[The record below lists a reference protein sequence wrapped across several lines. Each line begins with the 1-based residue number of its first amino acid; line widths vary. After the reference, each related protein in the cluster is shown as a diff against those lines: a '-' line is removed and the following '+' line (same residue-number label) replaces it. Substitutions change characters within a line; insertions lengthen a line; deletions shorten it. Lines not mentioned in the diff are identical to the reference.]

1 MDDSGYRSSRGLPLR
16 LTAAAAFGLA
26 LIGTPSLWAAQ
37 PTTPVE
43 VYGRL
48 PSLEDL
54 ALSPDGGKLAF
65 VRTSED
71 SRNLYLA
78 RISDGVTLGAARVG
92 NAKLRNIEWMDN
104 DNLLIEVSS
113 TSYPPIGFWGPQ
125 QEWFQLVIY
134 SIPRRKLLP
143 VSFAVNDE
151 HTFNVLSGTPMVRQ
165 VQGRTELFAPGLY
178 VTTRAL
184 PALFTYDLNTGRTTL
199 IKKGVEPRTEWLVD
213 ESGRVAGEHV
223 YSDPEK
229 MWKVM
234 LYNDDR
240 RRLVASGKAP
250 IDLPWVVG
258 FDSSGNSILM
268 SFLEDGKWIWRP
280 LLMRDGSIGDPLGRG
295 ETFRRPILDRI
306 SGRIVGGIHDLDE
319 TRYFFFDNELQAHW
333 NAVLRAFPNERVDL
347 LSHSD
352 DFSRILVRV
361 FGPKDGYVY
370 AVFDWYGHRAQVLG
384 KVYEGLAEVSEVRHI
399 LYRATD
405 GFEIP
410 AVVTLPRGREPA
422 NLPLIVLPHGGPAA
436 VDSDRFDWWAQALAE
451 QGYVV
456 LQPNYRGSDLSAQF
470 TAAGFGEWGRKMQ
483 TDLSDGVRYLA
494 KEGTIDPKRVCIVG
508 ASYGGYAALAGA
520 TLDLGVY
527 RCAVS
532 VAGPSDLKRILRWT
546 NERSERSD
554 NVTQRYWDRFMGVS
568 GPSDPALERISP
580 IEHVAAVTAPILLIH
595 GRDDTVVPYEQ
606 SEVMASAL
614 KRAGKS
620 VEFVTLKHEDH
631 WLSRSATRL
640 QMLEATVAFLRTN
653 NPPD

>member
-1 MDDSGYRSSRGLPLR
+1 
-16 LTAAAAFGLA
+16 
-26 LIGTPSLWAAQ
+26 
-37 PTTPVE
+37 
-43 VYGRL
+43 
-48 PSLEDL
+48 
-54 ALSPDGGKLAF
+54 
-65 VRTSED
+65 
-71 SRNLYLA
+71 
-78 RISDGVTLGAARVG
+78 
-92 NAKLRNIEWMDN
+92 
-104 DNLLIEVSS
+104 
-113 TSYPPIGFWGPQ
+113 
-125 QEWFQLVIY
+125 
-134 SIPRRKLLP
+134 
-143 VSFAVNDE
+143 
-151 HTFNVLSGTPMVRQ
+151 
-165 VQGRTELFAPGLY
+165 
-178 VTTRAL
+178 
-184 PALFTYDLNTGRTTL
+184 
-199 IKKGVEPRTEWLVD
+199 
-213 ESGRVAGEHV
+213 
-223 YSDPEK
+223 
-229 MWKVM
+229 
-234 LYNDDR
+234 
-240 RRLVASGKAP
+240 
-250 IDLPWVVG
+250 
-258 FDSSGNSILM
+258 
-268 SFLEDGKWIWRP
+268 
-280 LLMRDGSIGDPLGRG
+280 
-295 ETFRRPILDRI
+295 
-306 SGRIVGGIHDLDE
+306 
-319 TRYFFFDNELQAHW
+319 
-333 NAVLRAFPNERVDL
+333 
-347 LSHSD
+347 
-352 DFSRILVRV
+352 
-361 FGPKDGYVY
+361 
-370 AVFDWYGHRAQVLG
+370 
-384 KVYEGLAEVSEVRHI
+384 
-399 LYRATD
+399 
-405 GFEIP
+405 
-410 AVVTLPRGREPA
+410 VTLPRGREPA